1 MIVTTDIYKIL
12 FDKLKS
18 FSIKDI
24 YDNWNAIKEGVKSE
38 LIVIVVKDFLEPE
51 TYWEVCYPHI
61 NICVP
66 YLTGGKAN
74 TIRLNELERAIKK
87 LLIGESGVF
96 DGSQYHWE
104 IDRIGIEE
112 DVKLS
117 CSYVN
122 VVLKFKVLNIKNK

>member
-12 FDKLKS
+12 YDRLKG
-18 FSIKDI
+18 FSVKDI
-24 YDNWNAIKEGVKSE
+24 YDSWNSVKKGVKND
-38 LIVIVVKDFLEPE
+38 LIVIVVRDSLEPE
-51 TYWEVCYPHI
+51 TYWEFCYPHI

-66 YLTGGKAN
+66 YLTSGKAN

-96 DGSQYHWE
+96 DNTQYHWE

-112 DVKLS
+112 DVKLG

-122 VVLKFKVLNIKNK
+122 VVLKFKVLNVKI